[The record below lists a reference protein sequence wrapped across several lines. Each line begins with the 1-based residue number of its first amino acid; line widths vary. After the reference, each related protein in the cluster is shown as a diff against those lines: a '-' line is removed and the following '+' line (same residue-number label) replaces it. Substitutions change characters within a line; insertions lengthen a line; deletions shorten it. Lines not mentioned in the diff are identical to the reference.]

1 MRNEAPKP
9 APTLYTLGHSRHALG
24 DFIALLEKHGIVL
37 VVDVRGQPYS
47 RYNPQYNRERLERSL
62 RAKGID
68 YAWRGEHLSG
78 RPKQPEF
85 YAANG
90 EVLWDRLA
98 ESPALLAALDELRE
112 ECCARRLALVCAE
125 EDPNRCHRRFL
136 LTPPLIARGI
146 EVLHVRGDGHLQ
158 DERSVRAGEESPE
171 AARQQGLFD

>member
-1 MRNEAPKP
+1 VREEAAKH
-9 APTLYTLGHSRHALG
+9 APVLYTLGHSRHALG
-24 DFIALLEKHGIVL
+24 NFIALLEKHAIVL

-47 RYNPQYNRERLERSL
+47 RYNPQFNRESLEQSL

-68 YAWRGEHLSG
+68 YTWRGEHLSG

-90 EVLWDRLA
+90 EVLWERLA
-98 ESPALLAALDELRE
+98 ESPALLTALDELRE

-136 LTPPLIARGI
+136 LTPPLITRGI
-146 EVLHVRGDGHLQ
+146 EVLHVRGDGRLE
-158 DERSVRAGEESPE
+158 DERSIRAGEKRSE
-171 AARQQGLFD
+171 ATRQRDLFD